1 MTFQDLR
8 RRFVLEGDSGL
19 SLMEVIVAIAIM
31 TIVATAA
38 ASLSINGV
46 KTVATEERA
55 QVAVTVANGYMEK
68 VSGWTVAVN
77 SSTGVSNLY
86 NGRSKGDVQNAFS
99 TYSARPGV
107 AQTTGVWD
115 GTVAV
120 AASTAPATTGSLP
133 VQTTVTQNGTVYTVA
148 TLIGSCYQQA
158 AFPTTT
164 AAASCTA
171 TAGTAP
177 DPMIRVIVIVKWT
190 AGPQCAASGCYY
202 QTSTLLDP
210 GNDLE
215 WVTH

>member
-1 MTFQDLR
+1 MTFSDLR
-8 RRFVLEGDSGL
+8 RRFALKGDSGL

-55 QVAVTVANGYMEK
+55 QIAVTVANDSMEK
-68 VSGWTVAVN
+68 VSGWTVDVN
-77 SSTGVSNLY
+77 SLTGLSNLY

-99 TYSARPGV
+99 TFAGRPGV
-107 AQTTGVWD
+107 VQTNAVWD
-115 GTVAV
+115 GTVPVTASI
-120 AASTAPATTGSLP
+120 APASTGALP
-133 VQTTVTQNGTVYTVA
+133 VMQTITQNGTIYTVA

-158 AFPTTT
+158 PYPTTT
-164 AAASCTA
+164 ASADCLA

-190 AGPQCAASGCYY
+190 AGAQCATSGCYY
-202 QTSTLLDP
+202 QTSSLLDP
-210 GNDLE
+210 SSDLE